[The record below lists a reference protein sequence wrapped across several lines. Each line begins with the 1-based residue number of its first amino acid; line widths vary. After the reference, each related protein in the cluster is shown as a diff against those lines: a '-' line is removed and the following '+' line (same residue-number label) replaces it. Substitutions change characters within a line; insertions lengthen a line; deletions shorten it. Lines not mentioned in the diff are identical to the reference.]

1 MHYLRKSA
9 LSSSVPSYPLGYREA
24 KFIYCFKQ
32 GISYVPMSE
41 IYTSRI
47 KFQGG
52 ANIWTLF
59 KVDLSDFHNNE
70 SNQIIGLATS

>member
-1 MHYLRKSA
+1 MNSLLEQILSGLFMHYLRKSA
-9 LSSSVPSYPLGYREA
+9 LSSFVPSNPPGYREA
-24 KFIYCFKQ
+24 KFFTQSNSC
-32 GISYVPMSE
+32 VPKSE

-59 KVDLSDFHNNE
+59 KVDLAD
-70 SNQIIGLATS
+70 IP